1 MGSATL
7 LGSTPRS
14 LSRRSF
20 ASSLGSVRA
29 GVAAEATKVDQ
40 IESSR
45 SQAVQ
50 HKDYFFCVGSPDLTV
65 EEACSINPIENT
77 NAESK
82 LHLPSSSTPA
92 AAFTHQAPATPRTE
106 PTAVK
111 PPPSAS
117 PEAFHRVEW
126 KPPLASP
133 EPGAP
138 STPRVESRYDCHT
151 AAVALTT
158 SRALPAGLSF
168 A

>member
-1 MGSATL
+1 MD
-7 LGSTPRS
+7 STPRS

-20 ASSLGSVRA
+20 ASSPGSVRA
-29 GVAAEATKVDQ
+29 GVAAEATKVDR

-45 SQAVQ
+45 SQADQ
-50 HKDYFFCVGSPDLTV
+50 HKDYFFCVGSPDLKV
-65 EEACSINPIENT
+65 DDAHSINSIENT
-77 NAESK
+77 NSECK
-82 LHLPSSSTPA
+82 MNLPSSSTRA
-92 AAFTHQAPATPRTE
+92 AAFTHQAPATPRTATPRTE